1 MTPNARPDRIASR
14 ARLRAAL
21 NAAGITPCGDNSC
34 MFGSPVGMATNGGC
48 RCLDHAGVDAH
59 RLPHEARAFV
69 RRLAAACRA
78 LAGDTAS

>member
-34 MFGSPVGMATNGGC
+34 MFGSPVGMATKRKAVG
-48 RCLDHAGVDAH
+48 
-59 RLPHEARAFV
+59 P
-69 RRLAAACRA
+69 
-78 LAGDTAS
+78 